1 LKCKVLLDGEPFLD
15 LPGMLQYINGRNSQ
29 SSDKISGNKSSILKD
44 KDSPGVSHLD
54 MPGSPAKNALDR
66 VGNIG
71 GKVGLELK
79 QVIVHMTQ
87 KNPNKRNSIADYR
100 KQLEGGEKG
109 NGSNDESASVDCPFP
124 SYFTSVLYP
133 LYLQLHWEGV
143 GPDQRIAI
151 LCQVSSI

>member
-1 LKCKVLLDGEPFLD
+1 
-15 LPGMLQYINGRNSQ
+15 MLQYINGRNGQ
-29 SSDKISGNKSSILKD
+29 TSDKISGNKSSSLKD
-44 KDSPGVSHLD
+44 NNSSGISHLD
-54 MPGSPAKNALDR
+54 MPGSPAKSTLDR

-71 GKVGLELK
+71 GIGLKLK

-87 KNPNKRNSIADYR
+87 KNPSKRHSIADYR

-109 NGSNDESASVDCPFP
+109 NGSSNENATVDCPFP

-133 LYLQLHWEGV
+133 LYFQLHWEGV

-151 LCQVSSI
+151 LCQVS